1 MQEIDAREKG
11 RYSVLMSVYKNE
23 KAEFLKLA
31 ISSMFSQTVP
41 TDDFVLVCDG
51 PLTAELEDVIS
62 EYQSAYPACFQQVR
76 LKENKGLGIALQ
88 RGVLECR
95 NELIAR
101 MDSDDIAAPDRCEKQ
116 LKLFSSIPSL
126 SLCSGTIAEF
136 QTDPKATHAFRKL
149 PCSQEDILRYAK
161 KRNPM
166 NHMAVMFRKSSV
178 LDAGNYQP
186 VPLAEDYDLWVRMLG
201 NGCQAAN
208 LPDVLVY
215 ARTGNGMIQRR
226 GGIQYIKSIYALQRR
241 FLKYGFI
248 SHMEF
253 IRNCLIRTIAG
264 LMPGQL
270 RGFLYQFF
278 LR

>member
-1 MQEIDAREKG
+1 MQGVTAIEKG

-23 KAEFLKLA
+23 KAEFLKRA
-31 ISSMFSQTVP
+31 IASMFSQTVP

-51 PLTAELEDVIS
+51 PLTEELENVIS
-62 EYQSAYPACFQQVR
+62 EYQAAYPDRFHQVR
-76 LKENKGLGIALQ
+76 LKENKGLGLALQ
-88 RGVLECR
+88 AGVLECQH
-95 NELIAR
+95 ELVAR
-101 MDSDDIAAPDRCEKQ
+101 MDSDDISAHDRCEKQ
-116 LKLFSSIPSL
+116 LALFMNRSAL

-136 QTDPKATHAFRKL
+136 QTDPEKPDTFRKL

-178 LDAGNYQP
+178 LAAGNYQP
-186 VPLAEDYDLWVRMLG
+186 VPFAEDYDLWVRMLG
-201 NGCQAAN
+201 KGCQAAN

-215 ARTGNGMIQRR
+215 ARTGNGMVRRR
-226 GGIQYIKSIYALQRR
+226 GGLQYVRSILALQRR

-248 SHMEF
+248 TPLECAENCV
-253 IRNCLIRTIAG
+253 IRMSAG
-264 LMPGQL
+264 LMPDRL
-270 RGFLYQFF
+270 RSLLYQKF

>member
-1 MQEIDAREKG
+1 
-11 RYSVLMSVYKNE
+11 
-23 KAEFLKLA
+23 
-31 ISSMFSQTVP
+31 
-41 TDDFVLVCDG
+41 
-51 PLTAELEDVIS
+51 
-62 EYQSAYPACFQQVR
+62 
-76 LKENKGLGIALQ
+76 
-88 RGVLECR
+88 
-95 NELIAR
+95 
-101 MDSDDIAAPDRCEKQ
+101 
-116 LKLFSSIPSL
+116 
-126 SLCSGTIAEF
+126 
-136 QTDPKATHAFRKL
+136 
-149 PCSQEDILRYAK
+149 
-161 KRNPM
+161 
-166 NHMAVMFRKSSV
+166 MFRKSSV

-186 VPLAEDYDLWVRMLG
+186 VPFAEDYDLWVRMLC